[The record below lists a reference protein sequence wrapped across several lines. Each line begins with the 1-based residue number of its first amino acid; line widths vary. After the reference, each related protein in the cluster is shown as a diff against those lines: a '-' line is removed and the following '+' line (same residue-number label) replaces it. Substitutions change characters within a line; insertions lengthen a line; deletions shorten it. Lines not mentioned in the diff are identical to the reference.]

1 MNAMPAATL
10 IPISSSPFY
19 AGRASRAR
27 DSAAPVLDSSV
38 AAWPAEVQDGRG
50 GNIAFQESDYARLKI
65 LHAARERRISQR
77 QAAAQLQVSVRWVRK
92 LVGRLRQ
99 RGERAVLHGLRGRPS
114 NRQVPPEVAARALA
128 LIRSHYQGFGPT
140 RVAAELA
147 GRYGLRVSRET
158 VRKWMIAEGLWRP
171 YEAGTWTNCC
181 R

>member
-10 IPISSSPFY
+10 IPITSSPFY
-19 AGRASRAR
+19 AGRAGRAK
-27 DSAAPVLDSSV
+27 DAAAPLQNSST
-38 AAWPAEVQDGRG
+38 AAWPAEVHDSRS
-50 GNIAFQESDYARLKI
+50 GNVAFRESDYTRLKI

-114 NRQVPPEVAARALA
+114 NRQVPPELAGRALA
-128 LIRSHYQGFGPT
+128 LIRAHYQGFGPT

-147 GRYGLRVSRET
+147 GRYGLRISRET

-171 YEAGTWTNCC
+171 GTGLPG
-181 R
+181 